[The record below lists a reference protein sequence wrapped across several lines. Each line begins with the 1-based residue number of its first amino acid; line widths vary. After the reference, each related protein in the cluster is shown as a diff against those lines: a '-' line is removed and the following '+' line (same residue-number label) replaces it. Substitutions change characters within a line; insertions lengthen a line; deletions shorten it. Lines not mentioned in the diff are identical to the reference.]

1 MIMRQR
7 LVILFVFSLTVSF
20 LSAQTGLHVSELF
33 GKEYQKRKNVVEV
46 RVKGSKLERFRLT
59 LFRSLTIKG
68 DTDELQRI
76 ENLVKADGR
85 EAVDREEG
93 TKGNRLYYGFYR
105 LKIAGTR
112 HRKKE
117 NAPFRYLFFR
127 NNSLHDN
134 KNHEAIVIYME
145 GFVSIDELKKMFR

>member
-1 MIMRQR
+1 MIMIRR
-7 LVILFVFSLTVSF
+7 LIMLFVFSFAVSG

-46 RVKGSKLERFRLT
+46 RVEGRKLERFRLT

-68 DTDELQRI
+68 NTDELQRI
-76 ENLVKADGR
+76 EKLVKADGR
-85 EAVDREEG
+85 EALDREEG

-105 LKIAGTR
+105 LKIADTKRG
-112 HRKKE
+112 KKE
-117 NAPFRYLFFR
+117 AAPFHYLFFR
-127 NNSLHDN
+127 NNSLLDH
-134 KNHEAIVIYME
+134 KNNEAIVIYVE